1 MVRCKHRSYWCEMS
15 DTNKYKSA
23 AELPVSN
30 VEYHEESEMHE
41 YADYA
46 SVLAKYPHL
55 IGDDSFKHARD
66 SLDRFVVALREIDGG
81 VLGQQAFDR
90 GMDLYTIKALAAFS
104 RVYAGSEHEQAS
116 RIARSFIELHLENY
130 TEKQANKNDGKINHR
145 ELSVGERVAC
155 AARSRSR
162 TPETLSQR
170 TSLPISL
177 IRAIYADKCNEDALI
192 SYLAKPLGVS
202 EVWLKTGKI
211 NRDHEKSCVMVFL
224 ETARETCEKL
234 RKLDYSNIEHPENTL
249 GRRVELLRRSLGMTA
264 LHVKKKV
271 RIPADTVRDI
281 EQGIV
286 TPTDKQIY
294 LLSRALNS
302 SVEWIEH
309 GIGTP
314 FKANEHEVDDQL
326 NHTH

>member
-1 MVRCKHRSYWCEMS
+1 MTDAK
-15 DTNKYKSA
+15 KSQSVTDQ
-23 AELPVSN
+23 PVSK

-55 IGDDSFKHARD
+55 IGDESFKHARD
-66 SLDRFVVALREIDGG
+66 SLDRFVTALKEIDGG
-81 VLGQQAFDR
+81 ILGQQACER
-90 GMDLYTIKALAAFS
+90 GMDLHTVRALATFS

-116 RIARSFIELHLENY
+116 RIAKSFIALHLENY
-130 TEKQANKNDGKINHR
+130 NENDGKKNGGQVNHR
-145 ELSVGERVAC
+145 ELSIGERVAC
-155 AARSRSR
+155 AARSRNR

-170 TSLPISL
+170 TTLPVSL
-177 IRAIYADKCNEDALI
+177 IRAIYADKCHDEAII

-224 ETARETCEKL
+224 QTAKETCAKIRE
-234 RKLDYSNIEHPENTL
+234 LDHSGIELPEATL
-249 GRRVELLRRSLGMTA
+249 GRRVELLRQSLGMTA

-286 TPTDKQIY
+286 APTGKQIY

-309 GIGTP
+309 GVGSP
-314 FKANEHEVDDQL
+314 FKANEHEVDKEVQVKL
-326 NHTH
+326 